1 MGHSVHAF
9 GFRLGHSRHWVHRFP
24 YEGADRSVGQP
35 LLLERWARRRL
46 RSDRAPLL
54 VASGSLRRRP
64 FGSRRYLLEAQFTP
78 LQRLLLLLRRRSRSR
93 RQRSFHPL
101 ALASRPPF
109 PPRAPLLRLAP
120 LWVPFLRYRFAVGW
134 APLLA
139 SPVPV
144 RLLGL
149 RRLPPSTLLCRFLL
163 ERVRAG
169 LPLGR
174 LVASFL
180 AANFRRLAKVGV
192 LGLLLRASGRF
203 TRSQMATTLLFRR
216 GRVPLGTISLAV
228 DQVSATVPLKYGA
241 CTLTLWLCRTPL
253 S

>member
-9 GFRLGHSRHWVHRFP
+9 GFRLGLSRHWVHRFP
-24 YEGADRSVGQP
+24 YDGVGPSLGLP
-35 LLLERWARRRL
+35 LLLDRLVRRRVHPVRSPL
-46 RSDRAPLL
+46 RPG
-54 VASGSLRRRP
+54 SGSLRRRP
-64 FGSRRYLLEAQFTP
+64 FGSSRYLLEAQFTP
-78 LQRLLLLLRRRSRSR
+78 LQRLLLLLRRRSRNR
-93 RQRSFHPL
+93 RMRPLHPL
-101 ALASRPPF
+101 ASAARPPLPTEF
-109 PPRAPLLRLAP
+109 SPGRLSP
-120 LWVPFLRYRFAVGW
+120 LWVPFLRFRFGTGW

-139 SPVPV
+139 APVPV
-144 RLLGL
+144 HFFGL
-149 RRLPPSTLLCRFLL
+149 RRLPTSTLLCRFLL

-216 GRVPLGTISLAV
+216 GRVPLGTVSLAV
-228 DQVSATVPLKYGA
+228 DQFSATTSLKYGA
-241 CTLTLWLCRTPL
+241 CTLTLWLSRLPPR
-253 S
+253 